1 MALGVHG
8 GVSTTLTYFVVQLS
22 AAVVLLRPFSR
33 SALALHL
40 ASLYHQGSVVL
51 DEIAIVIAIILFLLL
66 LLCTSIRDIRT
77 WCWCKPGDRKSRRGE
92 RKGGRNGGWFANGI
106 KCSRDSSGRIVT
118 QFKSH
123 SICRNGTMALSKS
136 NITRNSYNA
145 FLVLLRFSFIL
156 FHALA
161 LLIRVAFESS
171 LGTVW

>member
-22 AAVVLLRPFSR
+22 AAVAVLLRAFLPSPLSR
-33 SALALHL
+33 STPALHPPTP

-77 WCWCKPGDRKSRRGE
+77 WCWCEPWDGKGQRGDRREGCGWETGE
-92 RKGGRNGGWFANGI
+92 S
-106 KCSRDSSGRIVT
+106 CSRMELNVHGIAGRTVT
-118 QFKSH
+118 QFKSRA
-123 SICRNGTMALSKS
+123 ICRNGTMVLSES
-136 NITRNSYNA
+136 NITCNSYNA

-156 FHALA
+156 FPAH
-161 LLIRVAFESS
+161 RSRF
-171 LGTVW
+171 